1 MIIIVKKCSKCQE
14 HKTLDNFYN
23 DKMNVFGKSSSC
35 KICSDKIK
43 KQYYIKNKAKIK
55 KYQQE
60 YHQINKID
68 IRNKAR
74 KQANKYKKD
83 KRKTDVHYKLREN
96 LRHRIWN
103 SLKLKSGS
111 KNQKTMDLI
120 GCSPQQLKSYLEKKF
135 TDGMTWENYGFYGWH
150 IDHIIPC
157 NSFDLTDPAQQ
168 KICFHYTNLQPLWAK
183 DNLEKGDKLILS
195 IPNIHNS

>member
-14 HKTLDNFYN
+14 HKILDSFYN

-35 KICSDKIK
+35 KIRSNKTCKKYYVKNKEKIK
-43 KQYYIKNKAKIK
+43 TYQKQYHQVNKAV
-55 KYQQE
+55 
-60 YHQINKID
+60 

-83 KRKTDVHYKLREN
+83 RRKTDIYYKLTEN
-96 LRHRIWN
+96 LRHRVWN
-103 SLKLKSGS
+103 CLKLKHGS
-111 KNQKTMDLI
+111 KNQKTMDLV
-120 GCSPQQLKSYLEKKF
+120 GCSPDQLKTYLEKKF
-135 TDGMTWENYGFYGWH
+135 TDGMTWDNYGFYGWH

-157 NSFDLTDPAQQ
+157 DSFDLTDPSQQ

-183 DNLEKGDKLILS
+183 DNFQKGNKIINQL
-195 IPNIHNS
+195 